1 MVDFRLTIQHNDT
14 LFEPAVLDGIQLTM
28 ERKGSPSKLTFTVV
42 KNGALAFSEGDR
54 VCFYYK
60 DQGLFMGYVFTK
72 KRTREH
78 HIEVTAYDQLR
89 YLQNKFTYVFAKK
102 SATDIIKLMCAD
114 FSLKTGELENTGYII
129 PSLIEENKS
138 LFDIALDALDETVT
152 NTGKLYVLYDNF
164 GSIELKELGNMTT
177 NVLIDEETAEDFT
190 YTSSIDKETYNKIVL
205 YYVDEKT
212 NDRIPYT
219 AKDDSKLSQW
229 GILQYFE
236 EVKLPSIGQSKANA
250 LLQLYG
256 KKTRELTINNAFGN
270 PSVRAGSLVVVQLNL
285 GDIITNNY
293 MVVEKV
299 THKFENDHYTMEL
312 VMNGN
317 WGD

>member
-1 MVDFRLTIQHNDT
+1 MGDIRLTIQHNST
-14 LFEPAVLDGIQLTM
+14 VFEPAVLDGVQLTM
-28 ERKGSPSKLTFTVV
+28 ERKGSPSKLTFTVI
-42 KNGALAFSEGDR
+42 KDGGLAFSEGDR

-89 YLQNKFTYVFAKK
+89 YLQNKFTYVFTNK
-102 SATDIIKLMCAD
+102 SASEIIELMCAD
-114 FSLKTGELENTGYII
+114 FSLKTGKIENTNYII

-138 LFDIALDALDETVT
+138 LFDIALDSLDETVT
-152 NTGKLYVLYDNF
+152 NTGKLYVLFDNF
-164 GSIELKELGNMTT
+164 GSIELRELENMATT
-177 NVLIDEETAEDFT
+177 VLIDEETAEDFT

-205 YYVDEKT
+205 YYIDEET

-236 EVKLPSIGQSKANA
+236 EVKTPSIGQSKANA
-250 LLQLYG
+250 LLQLYN
-256 KKTRELTINNAFGN
+256 KKTRELTINNAFG
-270 PSVRAGSLVVVQLNL
+270 
-285 GDIITNNY
+285 Y
-293 MVVEKV
+293 C
-299 THKFENDHYTMEL
+299 
-312 VMNGN
+312 
-317 WGD
+317 

>member
-1 MVDFRLTIQHNDT
+1 MGDIRLTIQHNST
-14 LFEPAVLDGIQLTM
+14 VFEPAVLDGVQLTM
-28 ERKGSPSKLTFTVV
+28 ERKGSPSKLTFTVI
-42 KNGALAFSEGDR
+42 KDGGLAFSEGDR

-89 YLQNKFTYVFAKK
+89 YLQNKFTYVFTNK
-102 SATDIIKLMCAD
+102 SASEIIELMCAD
-114 FSLKTGELENTGYII
+114 FSLKTGKIENTNYII

-138 LFDIALDALDETVT
+138 LFDIALDSLDETVT
-152 NTGKLYVLYDNF
+152 NTGKLYVLFDNF
-164 GSIELKELGNMTT
+164 GSIELRELENMATT
-177 NVLIDEETAEDFT
+177 VLIDEETAEDFT

-205 YYVDEKT
+205 YYIDEET

-236 EVKLPSIGQSKANA
+236 EVKTPSIGQSKANA
-250 LLQLYG
+250 LLQLYN

-270 PSVRAGSLVVVQLNL
+270 PNVRAGSLVVVQLNL
-285 GDIITNNY
+285 GDIRTNNY

-299 THKFENDHYTMEL
+299 THKFETDHYTMEL
-312 VMNGN
+312 TMNGN